1 MPYFPE
7 APPAPPV
14 EPADDLEQ
22 FAAEYRAS
30 LPITG
35 QFIYLNHASVGPL
48 SDWVVAAAAE
58 QFTQQQMA
66 QTVTQDDWFNGW
78 RLARQRIGELINTNK
93 DNICAM
99 PNTWAGLARAF
110 SALPLGAGDEVLFPA
125 DEFPSLYF
133 ALSELRIRGCEVRAV
148 EPGAGDGIVRT
159 ADLLAAIGPKTKLLA
174 TSWVNFFHGFKHDL
188 TALGEA
194 CRANRTWCVVDA
206 IQGLGQLPLDVEQTG
221 VHFVA
226 CNGAKWLCSPLG
238 SGFLY
243 VSADVPL
250 EITPRLEGWFSMELN
265 HDQYTDRAVQPKANA
280 NRFGTGT
287 VSLASTYGLRRS
299 CEVFLAAG
307 PQRASRRALRLA
319 GTIATAAVAAGI
331 RLVSDR
337 DRGASAIVSL
347 KLADCPALPDALKAR
362 RVAFSVRE
370 EAVRLSPHWYTD
382 QAEVESVNEIICQ
395 HGPG

>member
-14 EPADDLEQ
+14 EPAGDIEQ

-35 QFIYLNHASVGPL
+35 KFIYLNHASVGPL

-58 QFTQQQMA
+58 QFTQQQMDL
-66 QTVTQDDWFNGW
+66 TVTQDEWFNGW
-78 RLARQRIGELINTNK
+78 RLARQRIGELINTSK
-93 DNICAM
+93 DNICIV

-110 SALPLGAGDEVLFPA
+110 SALPLGPEDEVLFPT

-133 ALSELRIRGCEVRAV
+133 ALSELRARGCAVRAV
-148 EPGAGDGIVRT
+148 ESGAGDGVVRT
-159 ADLLAAIGPKTKLLA
+159 ADLLAALGPRTKLVA

-188 TALGEA
+188 DALGAA
-194 CRANRTWCVVDA
+194 CRANGTWLVVDA
-206 IQGLGQLPLDVEQTG
+206 IQGLGQLALDVEKTG
-221 VHFVA
+221 VHFVS

-243 VSADVPL
+243 VAPDVPL

-265 HDQYTDRAVQPKANA
+265 HDQYTDRAIQPKANA

-287 VSLASTYGLRRS
+287 VPLANTYGLRRS
-299 CEVFLAAG
+299 CEVLLAAG
-307 PQRASRRALRLA
+307 PKRAEARALKLA
-319 GTIATAAVAAGI
+319 ETIAAATVDAGI

-337 DRGASAIVSL
+337 INGPSAIVSM

-370 EAVRLSPHWYTD
+370 GAVRLSPHWYSD
-382 QAEVESVNEIICQ
+382 QAEVEIVNAIIRQ
-395 HGPG
+395 HGP